1 MIRPME
7 VNRKRWVEV
16 ELTKSRAKRVIDI
29 YVKMILVGKTNL
41 NQLAQMYR
49 PDSMKPIS
57 TLKRFLKQKEVI
69 EFIEKKLDEKL
80 KLQGI
85 DMQFVIEKRI
95 EILEAA
101 MKKENYTIANKVL
114 DNFED
119 KLFIKSKNIKRF
131 TKHF

>member
-1 MIRPME
+1 ME
-7 VNRKRWVEV
+7 VNRKRWVKV

-29 YVKMILVGKTNL
+29 YVKMILSGKTNL
-41 NQLAQMYR
+41 SQLAQMYR
-49 PDSMKPIS
+49 ADSLKPIS

-69 EFIEKKLDEKL
+69 EAIEKKLDEKL

-85 DMQFVIEKRI
+85 DMQYVIQKRI

-101 MKKENYTIANKVL
+101 MQKGNYPIANKVL

-119 KLFIKSKNIKRF
+119 KLFIKSKNIKQF
-131 TKHF
+131 TRHY